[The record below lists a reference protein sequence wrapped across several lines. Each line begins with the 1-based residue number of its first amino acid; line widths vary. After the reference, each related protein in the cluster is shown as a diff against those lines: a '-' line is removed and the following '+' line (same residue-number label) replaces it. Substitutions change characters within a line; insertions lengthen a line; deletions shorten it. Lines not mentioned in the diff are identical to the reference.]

1 MEKYRIEIDKEQARY
16 IARAVE
22 MYSRMQAGQIELNS
36 LEPLQEAI
44 WNSKNYDHQRIVDNL
59 LGVIKNL
66 VYPELSVGG
75 NFHSEKSD
83 MGYDIYKSIL
93 EQFEKDRMEEE
104 GESYSGNAYSP
115 PFRPF
120 SSKDKPK
127 VEKIS
132 T

>member
-1 MEKYRIEIDKEQARY
+1 MKYRIEIDKKQARY
-16 IARAVE
+16 IAHAVE
-22 MYSRMQAGQIELNS
+22 MYSRMQGGQIELNF
-36 LEPLQEAI
+36 LKPLQEAI
-44 WNSKNYDHQRIVDNL
+44 WNSKNYDYQRIVDNL

-66 VYPELSVGG
+66 VYPDLGVGG
-75 NFHSEKSD
+75 NFHSEESD

-104 GESYSGNAYSP
+104 GDNYSSNVHTP

-120 SSKDKPK
+120 LSKPKPK
-127 VEKIS
+127 VEKIG